1 MQERR
6 QEARKSLMAYTQV
19 FDLYAGVLI
28 GYLGDLTLKGAMV
41 IGDRPLVVNTTLTLA
56 VELPELEG
64 VRASRIIFPARVVWC
79 EQDISPDYFNIGFEF
94 SQVKPEQKQIVQA
107 IIRKYEFQRDMP
119 NYPIKPSANPK
130 G

>member
-1 MQERR
+1 
-6 QEARKSLMAYTQV
+6 
-19 FDLYAGVLI
+19 
-28 GYLGDLTLKGAMV
+28 MV

-64 VRASRIIFPARVVWC
+64 VRPSRIIFPARVVWC